1 MPKRSIRAGQL
12 ISPFGPGSVIDLGAE
27 SFACVDIT
35 YWPQGDCPVI
45 PNNPLRPVLGLDVR
59 SPPTGD
65 RAGEVPLS
73 RFPRWLFCPSCR
85 RLYNLTRAAD
95 QANGGE
101 EPACPA
107 PGCKSVT
114 LSAMRFVAACDQG
127 HLQDVD
133 WFRWAHRNSQ
143 ASATGQCG
151 RQTAVMYFK
160 TTGASGGDFNAMT
173 VSCSSCGASNTFEG
187 LTQGP
192 YAFGCAGR
200 QPWQDYSASVSC
212 GAVARVFPRAA
223 SNVYYPQ
230 TRSAIDLDA
239 QDSGP
244 AGDQLQAFQSWLV
257 LQPLVGTLRGMA
269 RMFPSGVPKDLYAGM
284 AQEAVRQF
292 GIREEEALAGIAAA
306 IVEEANPTATLT
318 PSVRTTDNS
327 QHGIL
332 RREWPHLAR
341 RTGINSKNLR
351 TSVAVLEGAWPLA
364 YLQVFEQVTLVE
376 RLREVRALIGFR
388 RVRPDTASAQVP
400 VDLGDGVGWLPGIES
415 FGEGIFLKFRERA
428 IADWEKKVV
437 RQFAARSRELEDACQ
452 RWGRSPADL
461 YASPRFIALHTFAH
475 GFIRRLAFDA
485 GYSSASIRERIY
497 CDHAPEPAA
506 GVLLYTA
513 EGDSEGSLGGL
524 VRQGEPCRLLSTIQR
539 TLADLVWCS
548 ADPVCSELEAQGVD
562 GMNAAACHACC
573 LVSETSC
580 GYNNSLLDRRLL
592 VGSTAFPGLLEGL
605 LEAVS

>member
-1 MPKRSIRAGQL
+1 MQKRSMRAGQL
-12 ISPFGPGSVIDLGAE
+12 ISPFGPGAVIDLGAE

-35 YWPQGDCPVI
+35 FWPQGDCPVI
-45 PNNPLRPVLGLDVR
+45 PSNPLLPVLGMEVR

-85 RLYNLTRAAD
+85 RLYHLTRAAD

-101 EPACPA
+101 EPTCPA
-107 PGCKSVT
+107 AGCKSVT

-133 WFRWAHRNSQ
+133 WYRWAHRNSQ
-143 ASATGQCG
+143 ASAVGQCS
-151 RQTAVMYFK
+151 RQTSVMYFK

-173 VSCSSCGASNTFEG
+173 VSCSSCGGSNTFEG

-200 QPWQDYSASVSC
+200 QPWQDSPPSVGCSSA
-212 GAVARVFPRAA
+212 ARVFPRAA
-223 SNVYYPQ
+223 SNIYYSQ

-239 QDSGP
+239 PDSSP
-244 AGDQLQAFQSWLV
+244 AADQLQAFQSWLV
-257 LQPLVGTLRGMA
+257 LQPLIGTLRGMA
-269 RMFPSGVPKDLYAGM
+269 SMFPSGVPKDLYVGM
-284 AQEAVRQF
+284 AQEAVRLF

-306 IVEEANPTATLT
+306 IVEEASSTVTLT
-318 PSVRTTDNS
+318 PSVRTTDSS

-341 RTGINSKNLR
+341 RTGITSRNLR
-351 TSVAVLEGAWPLA
+351 TSIAKLADIWPPA
-364 YLQVFEQVTLVE
+364 YLHVFEQVTLVE

-400 VDLGDGVGWLPGIES
+400 VDLGNGVGWLPGIET
-415 FGEGIFLKFRERA
+415 FGEGIFLRVRETA
-428 IADWEKKVV
+428 IAAWESEVAPL
-437 RQFAARSRELEDACQ
+437 FAMRARELEGACQ
-452 RWGRSPADL
+452 KWGRVPADL

-475 GFIRRLAFDA
+475 AFIRRLAFDA

-497 CDHAPEPAA
+497 CDHDPEPAA

-524 VRQGEPCRLLSTIQR
+524 VRQGEPYRLLSTIQR
-539 TLADLVWCS
+539 TVADLLWCS
-548 ADPVCSELEAQGVD
+548 ADPVCSELETQGID

-580 GYNNSLLDRRLL
+580 AYNNSLLDRRLL
-592 VGSTAFPGLLEGL
+592 IGTATLPGLLEGIL
-605 LEAVS
+605 